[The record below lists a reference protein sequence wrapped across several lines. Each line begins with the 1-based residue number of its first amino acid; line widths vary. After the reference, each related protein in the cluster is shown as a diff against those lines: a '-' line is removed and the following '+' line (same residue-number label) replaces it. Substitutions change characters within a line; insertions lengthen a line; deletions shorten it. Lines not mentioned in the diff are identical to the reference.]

1 MSPVVEHLSITELAA
16 PPDRA
21 RPGFDFPAPRHP
33 AYLRQERTEDIESL
47 LPLARSLV
55 RRKYGRM
62 ALDVAPEDE
71 ILIITA
77 PHQNPVVFEVMGRAL
92 REIGAK
98 RVDQVSTAD
107 LGLPVQEYSAAEG
120 WREIT
125 DRLRPMVEEGVEY
138 NAAAAAL
145 KRYLDDRP
153 GYTAV
158 FAGQSGRRH
167 WRRAASSRMRN
178 NWLFATYEDFIGRA
192 NAFPDELWRQIDLSI
207 VDEFANAAA
216 VRITSPEGTDISW
229 EVTEEQAALWVKGA
243 FQSGHIMASTIQG
256 IRFGHSVETFVE
268 QARILFPTLNG
279 VVAGTSNHTGYFPHV
294 SVTVEGGM
302 IAKIEGGGRYG
313 ELWREVVERYR
324 DVQYPGFPYKG
335 WHYFNDSSI
344 GTNPKSA
351 RQIETLWKY
360 NDSWTNLPER
370 AQAGVIHFGFG
381 AEHWDQTFLRYAK
394 ENHLPTMHFPHV
406 HNIFATYSIK
416 QRDTGEWKNIIDKGR
431 LTILDDPS
439 TIRHANSLGD
449 TSLLQYDWI
458 PALPGINYPGDY
470 FKDYANEPVAWITR
484 DQQGEFA
491 QPPAQRTDNRA

>member
-1 MSPVVEHLSITELAA
+1 MTSSYS
-16 PPDRA
+16 PDRDIKDFA
-21 RPGFDFPAPRHP
+21 AEPLQYLEGFEYPAPKFPAYFLQQRTDDV
-33 AYLRQERTEDIESL
+33 QEL
-47 LPLARSLV
+47 LPIARSLV

-62 ALDVAPEDE
+62 ALDVSPEDE

-77 PHQNPVVFEVMGRAL
+77 PHQNQVVFEVMAMAL
-92 REIGAK
+92 RELGVEK
-98 RVDQVSTAD
+98 VDQVSTAD
-107 LGLPVQEYSAAEG
+107 LGLPVVEYSAADG

-125 DRLRPMVEEGVEY
+125 DRLAPMVEEGVEFSI
-138 NAAAAAL
+138 ASSAL
-145 KRYLDDRP
+145 KRYLEDRP

-158 FAGQSGRRH
+158 FAGEAGRRH
-167 WRRAASSRMRN
+167 WKRAASGKMRN
-178 NWLFATYEDFIGRA
+178 NWLFGTYEDFISRA
-192 NAFPDELWRQIDLSI
+192 NNFPDELWRAIDLWI
-207 VDEFANAAA
+207 VDQFADAAA
-216 VRITSPEGTDISW
+216 VRITSPEGTDIGW
-229 EVTEEQAALWVKGA
+229 DVTEEQAGLWVKGA

-256 IRFGHSVETFVE
+256 IRFGHPVETFIE
-268 QARILFPTLNG
+268 QARTLFPTLNG

-294 SVTVEGGM
+294 AVTVEGGM

-313 ELWREVVERYR
+313 ELWREVLERYR
-324 DVQYPGFPYKG
+324 DAEYPGFPYKG

-344 GTNPKSA
+344 GTNPKNA

-406 HNIFATYSIK
+406 HNLFATYAIK
-416 QRDTGEWKNIIDKGR
+416 RRSTGEWFNIINKGR
-431 LTILDDPS
+431 ITALDDPAF
-439 TIRHANSLGD
+439 IRHASSLGD

-470 FKDYANEPVAWITR
+470 MKDYANDPVSWIAR
-484 DQQGEFA
+484 DQLGEFA
-491 QPPAQRTDNRA
+491 DPAV

>member
-1 MSPVVEHLSITELAA
+1 M
-16 PPDRA
+16 
-21 RPGFDFPAPRHP
+21 
-33 AYLRQERTEDIESL
+33 
-47 LPLARSLV
+47 
-55 RRKYGRM
+55 
-62 ALDVAPEDE
+62 
-71 ILIITA
+71 
-77 PHQNPVVFEVMGRAL
+77 
-92 REIGAK
+92 
-98 RVDQVSTAD
+98 
-107 LGLPVQEYSAAEG
+107 
-120 WREIT
+120 
-125 DRLRPMVEEGVEY
+125 
-138 NAAAAAL
+138 
-145 KRYLDDRP
+145 
-153 GYTAV
+153 
-158 FAGQSGRRH
+158 
-167 WRRAASSRMRN
+167 
-178 NWLFATYEDFIGRA
+178 
-192 NAFPDELWRQIDLSI
+192 IDLSI
-207 VDEFANAAA
+207 VAEFANAAA

-229 EVTEEQAALWVKGA
+229 DVTEEQAGLWVKGA

-268 QARILFPTLNG
+268 QARTLFPTLNG
-279 VVAGTSNHTGYFPHV
+279 VVAGTSNHTGYFPHI
-294 SVTVEGGM
+294 SVHVEGGM
-302 IAKIEGGGRYG
+302 IAKIDGGGRYG

-431 LTILDDPS
+431 LTVLDDPA

-458 PALPGINYPGDY
+458 PALPGINHPGDY
-470 FKDYANEPVAWITR
+470 HKDYANDPVAWITR

-491 QPPAQRTDNRA
+491 NPPAQNG